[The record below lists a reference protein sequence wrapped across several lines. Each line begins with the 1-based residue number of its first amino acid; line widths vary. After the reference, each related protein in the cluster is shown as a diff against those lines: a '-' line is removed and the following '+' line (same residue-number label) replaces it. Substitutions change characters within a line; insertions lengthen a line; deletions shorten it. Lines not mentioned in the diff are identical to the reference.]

1 MVSWVKYSYQI
12 KPILYIESEFR
23 QGEEIGMHNSE
34 CVMRNYAKRYSM
46 LVDCK
51 KKRERRDRR
60 LLAEYAE
67 ASEHVS
73 STPVG
78 L

>member
-1 MVSWVKYSYQI
+1 MKNA
-12 KPILYIESEFR
+12 FDF
-23 QGEEIGMHNSE
+23 GGM
-34 CVMRNYAKRYSM
+34 KG
-46 LVDCK
+46 LK
-51 KKRERRDRR
+51 ERRDRR